1 MDMLNSLSKRICF
14 VILLSM
20 NTQQDIGYW
29 DNTFETIRKSVSSLP
44 SISAIALENRDPFR
58 ILISTLISLR
68 TRDEV
73 TLKASERLFSVA
85 DTPELMCETESE
97 ILEKLIYPAGF
108 YKTKVKNM
116 KKISHILLEQYNG
129 MVPHTKEELLALPG
143 VGIKTANLTLNLGF
157 NIDAICVDTHVHRI
171 SNRKGWILTKTPEES
186 EKALQEVM
194 PIKYWIPLN
203 ELLVLF
209 GQKICTP
216 ISPHC
221 SSCPFD
227 RECSKIGVTTHR

>member
-1 MDMLNSLSKRICF
+1 
-14 VILLSM
+14 M
-20 NTQQDIGYW
+20 NTQQDIAYW
-29 DNTFETIRKSVSSLP
+29 DTVFDTIKESVSYLSMPLP
-44 SISAIALENRDPFR
+44 SVSAVAFEKSDPFR
-58 ILISTLISLR
+58 VLLSTIISLR

-73 TLKASERLFSVA
+73 TLAASNRLFSVA
-85 DTPELMCETESE
+85 DTPQLIIETESE
-97 ILEKLIYPAGF
+97 VLEKLIYPAGF
-108 YKTKVKNM
+108 YKTKIRNM
-116 KKISHILLEQYNG
+116 KKISHILLEKYDG
-129 MVPHTKEELLALPG
+129 LVPHTKEELLALPG

-171 SNRKGWILTKTPEES
+171 SNRKGWINTKTPEES
-186 EKALQEVM
+186 EVALQDVM

-221 SSCPFD
+221 STCPFD
-227 RECSKIGVTTHR
+227 TDCTKVGVTTHR